1 MKRSIYIVT
10 ILLII
15 GLSGCIGTKI
25 YLGGD
30 KREIADDTPIGRAID
45 PTSIPAGGTW
55 GSIRTILN
63 TNLSNIN
70 GTLDSVEV
78 TLAEYGDSIT
88 NYSADI
94 QLRLLK
100 SDTASMLG
108 NYTRNGELNSALAAK
123 VNVSDTAAMLSPY
136 ALTSE
141 LGDAGIAIGDVR
153 DEIADSLNVLRP
165 LYVAAADTA
174 AMLNPYAKLTDLSE
188 GGIGIGAV
196 QKEIADSL
204 NVLRP
209 LVIMLAD
216 TTGTAPGSYVSGYT
230 FQEGMSN
237 KLMTADSLTA
247 YVTPSQL
254 SDSLAT
260 VDGGGVT
267 LETVQGEI
275 SDSLDARI
283 GAGIELSDVAV
294 MIADSTGNAPGNYVT
309 HKALVDSI
317 NANLGGA
324 VGITLNSGTIT
335 LTGDGGTADD
345 ITFYTNGDGSYDLPA
360 GGGNL
365 TIMSQVQGWISD
377 TADVVRGEMLT
388 EADLRKTVAGMIGDS
403 IQARLDDAV
412 AGIRLVDSTGN
423 APGNYVTYTRMVNY
437 VEANAGSAEGITLN
451 SGTLT
456 LTGDEGTADDVTFYT
471 NGDGSYNLPA
481 GGGNLTIM
489 SEVQGWISDTA
500 DVVRGEMLT
509 EADLRKY
516 DSDTITLFVFGAG
529 SGGAEADTA
538 LFTTSNI
545 YGSFYNAGSDTLI
558 ITNLR
563 AVMIA
568 GTTQLGTDTL
578 AIQVYWNDTLNVAL
592 GDSYT
597 VLNTSPLGIN
607 STTVGTTDTSFDNSA
622 IPPNRWVWCKSPGVV
637 TGRKPKALVVQ
648 LTGFKRNRS
657 Y

>member
-1 MKRSIYIVT
+1 MGILKITEQLNKMKK
-10 ILLII
+10 LLF
-15 GLSGCIGTKI
+15 
-25 YLGGD
+25 
-30 KREIADDTPIGRAID
+30 
-45 PTSIPAGGTW
+45 TSIFFAFVASINAQTITAGMNGAQLRAA
-55 GSIRTILN
+55 INNKVIA
-63 TNLSNIN
+63 LS
-70 GTLDSVEV
+70 DS
-78 TLAEYGDSIT
+78 LATVADSIVAHT
-88 NYSADI
+88 SSI

-196 QKEIADSL
+196 QEEIADSL

-294 MIADSTGNAPGNYVT
+294 MIADSTGNTAGNYVT
-309 HKALVDSI
+309 RQALIDSI

-335 LTGDGGTADD
+335 LNGDGGTADD
-345 ITFYTNGDGSYDLPA
+345 ITFYTNGDGSYNLPT

-365 TIMSQVQGWISD
+365 TIMSQVQGWINDSLD
-377 TADVVRGEMLT
+377 QRLANAVEGLRLMDSLT
-388 EADLRKTVAGMIGDS
+388 VWVTPT
-403 IQARLDDAV
+403 Q
-412 AGIRLVDSTGN
+412 LVDSMN
-423 APGNYVTYTRMVNY
+423 A
-437 VEANAGSAEGITLN
+437 I
-451 SGTLT
+451 
-456 LTGDEGTADDVTFYT
+456 
-471 NGDGSYNLPA
+471 A
-481 GGGNLTIM
+481 GGLVIGDVRDEIADSLNVLRGDLLTIAD
-489 SEVQGWISDTA
+489 VQGEIA
-500 DVVRGEMLT
+500 DSLDAARN
-509 EADLRKY
+509 D
-516 DSDTITLFVFGAG
+516 DSPIGPLFVFGAG
-529 SGGAEADTA
+529 SGFSADTA
-538 LFTTSNI
+538 LFNNNRLI
-545 YGSFYNAGSDTLI
+545 GAYYNSGSDTLYVTELRGVMVEGTGTETI
-558 ITNLR
+558 DVQVSWHANMRDGSAVNL
-563 AVMIA
+563 
-568 GTTQLGTDTL
+568 
-578 AIQVYWNDTLNVAL
+578 
-592 GDSYT
+592 
-597 VLNTSPLGIN
+597 N
-607 STTVGTTDTSFDNSA
+607 STALTINNMTTGTADTSFDNNG
-622 IPPNRWVWCKSPGVV
+622 IPPGVWVWGTLSGASPGNKPTMLILTM
-637 TGRKPKALVVQ
+637 TGY
-648 LTGFKRNRS
+648 KRNRS
-657 Y
+657 H